1 MMKLWKNGIFY
12 QMTAEGERVSA
23 VVTKNGQIRA
33 VGEAADLERQFET
46 EIAET
51 IDLDGKVV
59 FPGFVDA
66 HIHLLWYGQ
75 ALERLNLNQTAT
87 KKEALS
93 LIAERT
99 KQLAP
104 DEWLF
109 VEGYDENK
117 WSDEQS
123 LISLADLDAVSQTNP
138 ILVRR
143 IDYHSVSINSA
154 LKNHIVDF
162 SENGFD
168 GGGEIVRDKAGEFT
182 GVLRD
187 NATTIAID
195 AFPAATPAEL
205 RAWLELAI
213 TDLWSKGVTGAH
225 SEDLHYFTGFEST
238 FAAFRNTVG
247 ADALPFRAHL
257 LIHHAE
263 LAAFSA
269 SEESFVNGD
278 GFLELGAMKIF
289 YDGTV
294 GSRTALMSAGYA
306 DNSAEKGLQIH
317 SDEAFEDLVKAARK
331 AGLPVAI
338 HILGDQAFANVIRTL
353 RAYPPKE
360 GQYDR
365 LIHTPWLTEALI
377 AETAGLPVL
386 FDIQPQFMASD
397 LPWALDVLG
406 ENHPPLAFAWKSLLQ
421 AGFPLAGGSDAP
433 IEVPN
438 PFWGIH
444 AAVTRTA
451 NADLD
456 GVAYWSEQALTVF
469 EAIQLYTKG
478 AAFASY
484 KKETR
489 GQIAPGFVADFTIL
503 AEDPFQVKQARLRD
517 MNVVMTVVNE
527 QIVYQ
532 KKDAR

>member
-1 MMKLWKNGIFY
+1 MKLWKNATFY
-12 QMTAEGERVSA
+12 QMTAEGDQVSA
-23 VVTKNGQIRA
+23 VLTENGQICA
-33 VGEAADLERQFET
+33 VGEAMDLEKQYVANIT
-46 EIAET
+46 ET
-51 IDLDGKVV
+51 IDLEGKVV

-75 ALERLNLNQTAT
+75 ALERLNLNQTTT
-87 KKEALS
+87 KKEALA

-99 KQLAP
+99 KQIAS

-117 WSDEQS
+117 WSDEQT
-123 LISLADLDAVSQTNP
+123 LISLADLDEVSQTNP

-154 LKNHIVDF
+154 LQEKIADF
-162 SENGFD
+162 SETGFD
-168 GGGEIVRDKAGEFT
+168 GGGEIVRDKTGEFI

-187 NATTIAID
+187 NATTMAID
-195 AFPAATPAEL
+195 SFPAATPSEL
-205 RAWLELAI
+205 SAWLEIAI
-213 TDLWSKGVTGAH
+213 TDLWSKGITGAH
-225 SEDLHYFTGFEST
+225 SEDLHYFTGFAST
-238 FAAFRNTVG
+238 LAAFRNTIG
-247 ADALPFRAHL
+247 SNKRPFRAHL
-257 LIHHAE
+257 LVHHAE

-269 SEESFVNGD
+269 SNESFVSGD
-278 GFLELGAMKIF
+278 AFLELGAMKIF

-306 DNSAEKGLQIH
+306 DNPSEKGLQIH
-317 SDEAFEDLVKAARK
+317 SDQAFEDLVKAARK

-353 RAYPPKE
+353 RANPPKE

-377 AETAGLPVL
+377 EEATGLPVL

-397 LPWALDVLG
+397 LPWALEVLG
-406 ENHPPLAFAWKSLLQ
+406 DNHPPLAFAWKTLLQ

-456 GVAYWSEQALTVF
+456 GVGYWPEQALTVF

-484 KKETR
+484 KTTTR

-503 AEDPFQVKQARLRD
+503 AEDPFQMKQAELRQVS
-517 MNVVMTVVNE
+517 VVMTVVNE

-532 KKDAR
+532 KK

>member
-1 MMKLWKNGIFY
+1 MKLWENGTFY
-12 QMTAEGERVSA
+12 QMTAEGEQVSA
-23 VVTKNGQIRA
+23 VLTKNGQVHA
-33 VGEAADLERQFET
+33 VGEVVDLKKQYAT
-46 EIAET
+46 EIDET
-51 IDLDGKVV
+51 IDLEGKVV

-75 ALERLNLNQTAT
+75 ALERLNLNQTTT
-87 KKEALS
+87 KKEALA
-93 LIAERT
+93 LIIERT
-99 KQLAP
+99 KQLASE
-104 DEWLF
+104 EWLF

-117 WSDEQS
+117 WSDEQT
-123 LISLADLDAVSQTNP
+123 LISLADLDEISKTNP

-154 LKNHIVDF
+154 LKAHIENF

-168 GGGEIVRDKAGEFT
+168 GGGEIVRDKAGNFT
-182 GVLRD
+182 GILRD
-187 NATTIAID
+187 NATTLAID

-205 RAWLELAI
+205 NAWLKIAI
-213 TDLWSKGVTGAH
+213 TDLWSKGITGAH

-247 ADALPFRAHL
+247 ANGLPFRAHL

-263 LAAFSA
+263 LANFST
-269 SEESFVNGD
+269 SKESFMSGD
-278 GFLELGAMKIF
+278 EFLELGAMKIF

-306 DNSAEKGLQIH
+306 DNPNEKGLQIH
-317 SDEAFEDLVKAARK
+317 SDEAFEDLVQSARK

-338 HILGDQAFANVIRTL
+338 HILGDKAFANVIRTL
-353 RAYPPKE
+353 RANPPKE

-365 LIHTPWLTEALI
+365 LIHTPWLTKELI
-377 AETAGLPVL
+377 AEAAGLPIL
-386 FDIQPQFMASD
+386 FDVQPQFMASD
-397 LPWALDVLG
+397 LPWAIDVLG
-406 ENHPPLAFAWKSLLQ
+406 ENHPPLAFAWNTLLR

-456 GVAYWSEQALTVF
+456 GVKYWPEESLTVY
-469 EAIQLYTKG
+469 EAIELYTKG

-484 KKETR
+484 KTTTR

-503 AEDPFQVKQARLRD
+503 AEDPFLIKPAKLRHLEV
-517 MNVVMTVVNE
+517 MMTVVNE
-527 QIVYQ
+527 QVVYQ
-532 KKDAR
+532 KSK

>member
-1 MMKLWKNGIFY
+1 MKLWKNGTFY
-12 QMTAEGERVSA
+12 QMTAEGAQVSA
-23 VVTKNGQIRA
+23 VITENGHIHA
-33 VGEAADLERQFET
+33 VGDVADLQKQYADILE
-46 EIAET
+46 ET
-51 IDLDGKVV
+51 IDLDGKIV

-75 ALERLNLNQTAT
+75 ALERLNLNQTKT
-87 KKEALS
+87 KKEALT

-99 KQLAP
+99 KQLAR
-104 DEWLF
+104 DAWLF

-117 WSDEQS
+117 WSDEQTF
-123 LISLADLDAVSQTNP
+123 ISLVDLDNISKTNP

-154 LKNHIVDF
+154 LQIQIEDF
-162 SENGFD
+162 SESAFD
-168 GGGEIVRDKAGEFT
+168 GGGEIVRDKAGDFT
-182 GVLRD
+182 GVLKD
-187 NATTIAID
+187 NATTLAIE
-195 AFPAATPAEL
+195 AFPAAKPSEL
-205 RAWLELAI
+205 MEWLKIAI
-213 TDLWSKGVTGAH
+213 TDLWAKGITGAH

-238 FAAFRNTVG
+238 LAAFRNTVG
-247 ADALPFRAHL
+247 AKELPFRAHL

-269 SEESFVNGD
+269 SKEKFMSGD
-278 GFLELGAMKIF
+278 AFLELGAMKIF

-306 DNSAEKGLQIH
+306 DNPAEKGLQIH
-317 SDEAFEDLVKAARK
+317 SDETFEELVKSARK

-353 RAYPPKE
+353 RANPPKE

-365 LIHTPWLTEALI
+365 LIHTPWLTEKLI
-377 AETAGLPVL
+377 AEAAGLPVL

-397 LPWALDVLG
+397 LPWAIEVLG
-406 ENHPPLAFAWKSLLQ
+406 DKHPPLAFAWKSLLQ
-421 AGFPLAGGSDAP
+421 AGFPIAGGSDAP

-456 GVAYWSEQALTVF
+456 GVKYWPEQALTLF
-469 EAIQLYTKG
+469 EAIELYTKG

-484 KKETR
+484 KTTTR

-503 AEDPFQVKQARLRD
+503 AEDPFQIKQAELHD
-517 MNVVMTVVNE
+517 INVVMTVVNE

-532 KKDAR
+532 KK

>member
-1 MMKLWKNGIFY
+1 MKLWKNGTFY
-12 QMTAEGERVSA
+12 QMTAEGEQVST
-23 VVTKNGQIRA
+23 VLTENGYIRA
-33 VGEAADLERQFET
+33 VGEKAELEKQYAA
-46 EIAET
+46 EITET
-51 IDLDGKVV
+51 IDLEGNVV

-87 KKEALS
+87 KKEALA

-99 KQLAP
+99 KQLAS

-117 WSDEQS
+117 WSDEQT
-123 LISLADLDAVSQTNP
+123 LISLADLDAVSKTNP

-154 LKNHIVDF
+154 LRAEITDF
-162 SENGFD
+162 SETGFD
-168 GGGEIVRDKAGEFT
+168 GGGEIVCDEAGCFT

-187 NATTIAID
+187 NATTLAID
-195 AFPAATPAEL
+195 AFPAATSSEL
-205 RAWLELAI
+205 NAWLKLAI

-238 FAAFRNTVG
+238 LAAFRNTVG
-247 ADALPFRAHL
+247 AHQLPFRAHL

-269 SEESFVNGD
+269 SKESFVSGD
-278 GFLELGAMKIF
+278 AFLELGAMKIF

-306 DNSAEKGLQIH
+306 DNPNEKGLQIH
-317 SDEAFEDLVKAARK
+317 SDEAFKELVKAARK

-353 RAYPPKE
+353 RAHPPKK

-365 LIHTPWLTEALI
+365 LIHTPWLTEELI
-377 AETAGLPVL
+377 AEAAGLPVL
-386 FDIQPQFMASD
+386 FDVQPQFMASD
-397 LPWALDVLG
+397 LPWAVDVLG
-406 ENHPPLAFAWKSLLQ
+406 ENHPPLAFAWKSLLDE
-421 AGFPLAGGSDAP
+421 GFPLAGGSDAP

-444 AAVTRTA
+444 AAVTRTV

-456 GVAYWSEQALTVF
+456 GTTYWPEQALTVF

-484 KKETR
+484 KTDTR

-503 AEDPFQVKQARLRD
+503 AEDPFRVEHAELRD
-517 MNVVMTVVNE
+517 IPVMMTVVDE

-532 KKDAR
+532 KK